1 MIVRIGSTQIPPERV
16 DELVSRYRET
26 VRPIH
31 ERCRGLRDHYLL
43 VNRQSGEIM
52 VVGVWNSSEAL
63 EEALPSLEPARENL
77 WADFEAPPT
86 LKAYELADELRQ
98 P

>member
-31 ERCRGLRDHYLL
+31 ERCHGLRHHYVL
-43 VNRQSGEIM
+43 VDREGGEVV
-52 VVGVWNSSEAL
+52 VVGLWDSSEAL
-63 EEALPSLEPARENL
+63 EEALPTLEPVRDSL
-77 WADFEAPPT
+77 WAHFESAPT
-86 LKAYELADELRQ
+86 LKAFELADELGN